1 MREEEKKKKEED
13 RLKKEEEK
21 RKRDEAREAERREK
35 EAEKEKKDEE
45 KRIEEEKKKQKE
57 EIEVKM
63 LLNYFFSCVI
73 MIKYFT
79 GMRIERNWLANRLQ
93 KGIFY
98 LLYLF
103 KSFISIFFLFLE
115 KEERKS
121 C

>member
-57 EIEVKM
+57 EAEVKM
-63 LLNYFFSCVI
+63 LLNYFSCVI